1 LSNKRTLRKYL
12 IASAI
17 GIAIGI
23 GVFAVKG
30 GFDATERI
38 EVLYAFCDAFFV
50 PGILLLGF
58 GALLFCADDGL
69 FDMMN
74 YGVMLCVNLVRKEE
88 KRRAFPKTFHDYRQM
103 KQEGRNGGF
112 GYLLIIGGVFIALAI
127 LFLVIAEA

>member
-1 LSNKRTLRKYL
+1 MKSKSKLRKYL

-17 GIAIGI
+17 GLAIGI
-23 GVFAVKG
+23 AVFAAKG
-30 GFDATERI
+30 GFDAVERI
-38 EVLYAFCDAFFV
+38 QSLYALCDACFV
-50 PGILLLGF
+50 PGVLLMGF